1 MLIGAAAGYA
11 LIATRFRHFDASSAK
26 QAFSAGTSEMR
37 AAEAFTRDWA
47 RSVESEAA
55 GGKARSAFGE
65 SIGGQQRRDQER
77 RKAQQEELRA
87 ALGLNGPPQWALN
100 ELGLPADAS
109 MSAAKAAFRER
120 AKASH
125 PDSPGGD
132 EAAFKRVNAAWEA
145 VQKHKSEA

>member
-47 RSVESEAA
+47 RSVESEA

-77 RKAQQEELRA
+77 QRRDRRETAVDISNRA
-87 ALGLNGPPQWALN
+87 WALLIFN
-100 ELGLPADAS
+100 
-109 MSAAKAAFRER
+109 
-120 AKASH
+120 
-125 PDSPGGD
+125 
-132 EAAFKRVNAAWEA
+132 
-145 VQKHKSEA
+145 